1 MTMDA
6 RKQRVLQA
14 IVALYGLEGEPV
26 GSSVL
31 ANYFDMAVSSATLRN
46 EMAALTKLGLLEQ
59 PHTSAGRV
67 PSAKGYRYY
76 LDHLLTDDQPL
87 DRVTRARVDA
97 VFASLDHEPE
107 KLAQGAAKALA
118 AISGCTAAVSTPCA
132 EDLCIAHYEVVQ
144 VGRSAAAVLAVTTAG
159 YVRTR
164 VARVRTG
171 LSREN
176 AAALAALL
184 NRNLTFVAPVDL
196 SSRLLS
202 ELCGQISPELVPVV
216 SAAAAILQDSTTPH
230 VFLGGEQ
237 HLLDWP
243 QLDGKVGTIL
253 TLLNDEEEAARLI
266 APLDE
271 QNESILLGEDIE
283 PQIPGLCI
291 VSDRYL
297 VGGGLWG
304 SIALIG
310 PTRMPFQKLM
320 PLLHAFADQLGEGMS
335 GKRKDTPQMAAP
347 RRTVIYKE
355 PNTAPQA
362 EPEAAPEET
371 AAAPETDEAEKTDGK
386 KKEGFFNKKAR
397 ELEAVKAK
405 LDAAEKN
412 ANQAKDQLLR
422 MAAEYEN
429 YRKRSTREADQKFND
444 GISFAVNQIIPILD
458 TLDMAANAPTT
469 DENYKKGVTMTL
481 DKAAKALAALHVEE
495 IEALGKPFDPNF
507 MNAVQQIPA
516 PDGQES
522 GTVITVYQKGYKLGD
537 KIVRHA
543 TVVVAE

>member
-76 LDHLLTDDQPL
+76 LDNLLTDDQPL
-87 DRVTRARVDA
+87 DRVTRARVEA

-118 AISGCTAAVSTPCA
+118 A
-132 EDLCIAHYEVVQ
+132 
-144 VGRSAAAVLAVTTAG
+144 
-159 YVRTR
+159 
-164 VARVRTG
+164 
-171 LSREN
+171 
-176 AAALAALL
+176 LL

-196 SSRLLS
+196 SNRLLA
-202 ELCGQISPELVPVV
+202 ELCSQIDPELVPVV
-216 SAAAAILQDSTTPH
+216 SAAAAILQDSAQPH

-237 HLLDWP
+237 YLLNWP
-243 QLDGKVGTIL
+243 QLEGKVGDIL
-253 TLLNDEEEAARLI
+253 TLLNDEEQAAHII
-266 APLDE
+266 APPADRS
-271 QNESILLGEDIE
+271 ESVLLGEDLE

-304 SIALIG
+304 TVALIG

-320 PLLHAFADQLGEGMS
+320 PLLHLFADELGEGMS

-355 PNTAPQA
+355 
-362 EPEAAPEET
+362 
-371 AAAPETDEAEKTDGK
+371 D
-386 KKEGFFNKKAR
+386 
-397 ELEAVKAK
+397 LE
-405 LDAAEKN
+405 
-412 ANQAKDQLLR
+412 
-422 MAAEYEN
+422 
-429 YRKRSTREADQKFND
+429 
-444 GISFAVNQIIPILD
+444 
-458 TLDMAANAPTT
+458 
-469 DENYKKGVTMTL
+469 
-481 DKAAKALAALHVEE
+481 
-495 IEALGKPFDPNF
+495 
-507 MNAVQQIPA
+507 
-516 PDGQES
+516 
-522 GTVITVYQKGYKLGD
+522 
-537 KIVRHA
+537 
-543 TVVVAE
+543 

>member
-1 MTMDA
+1 M
-6 RKQRVLQA
+6 QA

-76 LDHLLTDDQPL
+76 LDNLLTDDQPL

-107 KLAQGAAKALA
+107 KLSQGA
-118 AISGCTAAVSTPCA
+118 
-132 EDLCIAHYEVVQ
+132 AHYEVVQ

-196 SSRLLS
+196 STRMLS
-202 ELCGQISPELVPVV
+202 ELCSQIAPELVPVV
-216 SAAAAILQDSTTPH
+216 SAAAAILQDSVKPH

-237 HLLDWP
+237 YLLDWP
-243 QLDGKVGTIL
+243 QLDGRVGDIL
-253 TLLNDEEEAARLI
+253 TLLNDEEQAASLI
-266 APLDE
+266 APPE
-271 QNESILLGEDIE
+271 NRSESVLLGEDLE

-320 PLLHAFADQLGEGMS
+320 PLLHEFADQLGEGMS
-335 GKRKDTPQMAAP
+335 GKRKDTPQAAVP

-355 PNTAPQA
+355 
-362 EPEAAPEET
+362 
-371 AAAPETDEAEKTDGK
+371 D
-386 KKEGFFNKKAR
+386 
-397 ELEAVKAK
+397 LE
-405 LDAAEKN
+405 
-412 ANQAKDQLLR
+412 
-422 MAAEYEN
+422 
-429 YRKRSTREADQKFND
+429 
-444 GISFAVNQIIPILD
+444 
-458 TLDMAANAPTT
+458 
-469 DENYKKGVTMTL
+469 
-481 DKAAKALAALHVEE
+481 
-495 IEALGKPFDPNF
+495 
-507 MNAVQQIPA
+507 
-516 PDGQES
+516 
-522 GTVITVYQKGYKLGD
+522 
-537 KIVRHA
+537 
-543 TVVVAE
+543 

>member
-76 LDHLLTDDQPL
+76 LDNLLTDDQPL
-87 DRVTRARVDA
+87 DRVTRARVEA

-118 AISGCTAAVSTPCA
+118 A
-132 EDLCIAHYEVVQ
+132 
-144 VGRSAAAVLAVTTAG
+144 
-159 YVRTR
+159 
-164 VARVRTG
+164 
-171 LSREN
+171 
-176 AAALAALL
+176 LL

-196 SSRLLS
+196 SNRLLA
-202 ELCGQISPELVPVV
+202 ELCSRIDPELVPVI
-216 SAAAAILQDSTTPH
+216 SAAAAILQDSAQPH

-237 HLLDWP
+237 YLLNWP
-243 QLDGKVGTIL
+243 QLEGKVGDIL
-253 TLLNDEEEAARLI
+253 TLLNDEEQAAHII
-266 APLDE
+266 APPADRS
-271 QNESILLGEDIE
+271 ESVLLGEDLE

-304 SIALIG
+304 TVALIG

-320 PLLHAFADQLGEGMS
+320 PLLHLFADELGEGMS

-355 PNTAPQA
+355 
-362 EPEAAPEET
+362 
-371 AAAPETDEAEKTDGK
+371 D
-386 KKEGFFNKKAR
+386 
-397 ELEAVKAK
+397 LE
-405 LDAAEKN
+405 
-412 ANQAKDQLLR
+412 
-422 MAAEYEN
+422 
-429 YRKRSTREADQKFND
+429 
-444 GISFAVNQIIPILD
+444 
-458 TLDMAANAPTT
+458 
-469 DENYKKGVTMTL
+469 
-481 DKAAKALAALHVEE
+481 
-495 IEALGKPFDPNF
+495 
-507 MNAVQQIPA
+507 
-516 PDGQES
+516 
-522 GTVITVYQKGYKLGD
+522 
-537 KIVRHA
+537 
-543 TVVVAE
+543 

>member
-1 MTMDA
+1 MDA

-159 YVRTR
+159 YLRSPGAGGR
-164 VARVRTG
+164 PRHFPEKAGTG
-171 LSREN
+171 
-176 AAALAALL
+176 AAPLH
-184 NRNLTFVAPVDL
+184 RSPTVSAPVDL
-196 SSRLLS
+196 SPRLLS

-355 PNTAPQA
+355 
-362 EPEAAPEET
+362 
-371 AAAPETDEAEKTDGK
+371 D
-386 KKEGFFNKKAR
+386 
-397 ELEAVKAK
+397 LE
-405 LDAAEKN
+405 
-412 ANQAKDQLLR
+412 
-422 MAAEYEN
+422 
-429 YRKRSTREADQKFND
+429 
-444 GISFAVNQIIPILD
+444 
-458 TLDMAANAPTT
+458 
-469 DENYKKGVTMTL
+469 
-481 DKAAKALAALHVEE
+481 
-495 IEALGKPFDPNF
+495 
-507 MNAVQQIPA
+507 
-516 PDGQES
+516 
-522 GTVITVYQKGYKLGD
+522 
-537 KIVRHA
+537 
-543 TVVVAE
+543 

>member
-144 VGRSAAAVLAVTTAG
+144 VGRSTAAG

-196 SSRLLS
+196 SPRLLA
-202 ELCGQISPELVPVV
+202 ELCSQISPELVPVI
-216 SAAAAILQDSTTPH
+216 SAAAAILQDSTQPH
-230 VFLGGEQ
+230 VYLGGEQ
-237 HLLDWP
+237 YLLDWP
-243 QLDGKVGTIL
+243 QLDGKVGSIL
-253 TLLNDEEEAARLI
+253 SLLNDEEQAAALI
-266 APLDE
+266 APPAE
-271 QNESILLGEDIE
+271 QSESILLGEDLE

-304 SIALIG
+304 SVALIG

-320 PLLHAFADQLGEGMS
+320 PLLHTFADQLGEGMS
-335 GKRKDTPQMAAP
+335 GKRKDTPQAAAP

-355 PNTAPQA
+355 
-362 EPEAAPEET
+362 
-371 AAAPETDEAEKTDGK
+371 D
-386 KKEGFFNKKAR
+386 
-397 ELEAVKAK
+397 LE
-405 LDAAEKN
+405 
-412 ANQAKDQLLR
+412 
-422 MAAEYEN
+422 
-429 YRKRSTREADQKFND
+429 
-444 GISFAVNQIIPILD
+444 
-458 TLDMAANAPTT
+458 
-469 DENYKKGVTMTL
+469 
-481 DKAAKALAALHVEE
+481 
-495 IEALGKPFDPNF
+495 
-507 MNAVQQIPA
+507 
-516 PDGQES
+516 
-522 GTVITVYQKGYKLGD
+522 
-537 KIVRHA
+537 
-543 TVVVAE
+543 

>member
-76 LDHLLTDDQPL
+76 LDNLLTDDQPL

-196 SSRLLS
+196 STRMLS
-202 ELCGQISPELVPVV
+202 ELCSQIAPELVPVV
-216 SAAAAILQDSTTPH
+216 SAAAAILQDSVKPH

-237 HLLDWP
+237 YLLDWP
-243 QLDGKVGTIL
+243 QLDGRVGDIL
-253 TLLNDEEEAARLI
+253 TLLNDEEQAASLI
-266 APLDE
+266 APPADRS
-271 QNESILLGEDIE
+271 ESVLVQESVFSPFEEKVKIHLLL
-283 PQIPGLCI
+283 P
-291 VSDRYL
+291 V
-297 VGGGLWG
+297 
-304 SIALIG
+304 LIFFLFTFIKRAG
-310 PTRMPFQKLM
+310 NMLHIMPV
-320 PLLHAFADQLGEGMS
+320 ADH
-335 GKRKDTPQMAAP
+335 
-347 RRTVIYKE
+347 
-355 PNTAPQA
+355 
-362 EPEAAPEET
+362 
-371 AAAPETDEAEKTDGK
+371 
-386 KKEGFFNKKAR
+386 F
-397 ELEAVKAK
+397 
-405 LDAAEKN
+405 
-412 ANQAKDQLLR
+412 
-422 MAAEYEN
+422 
-429 YRKRSTREADQKFND
+429 
-444 GISFAVNQIIPILD
+444 IPIHTIFDHTPSLIWRIE
-458 TLDMAANAPTT
+458 LFQCRHLFVPPYYFFIMAT
-469 DENYKKGVTMTL
+469 
-481 DKAAKALAALHVEE
+481 
-495 IEALGKPFDPNF
+495 
-507 MNAVQQIPA
+507 
-516 PDGQES
+516 
-522 GTVITVYQKGYKLGD
+522 
-537 KIVRHA
+537 
-543 TVVVAE
+543 

>member
-1 MTMDA
+1 MWAVPMDD
-6 RKQRVLQA
+6 RKRRVLRA
-14 IVALYGLEGEPV
+14 IVTLYGADGEPV
-26 GSSVL
+26 GSGLL
-31 ANYFDMAVSSATLRN
+31 AEQFGHAVSSATLRN

-76 LDHLLTDDQPL
+76 IDNLLDTGARLPAEEKRQIDLLFREMDYDPERL
-87 DRVTRARVDA
+87 AESAAR
-97 VFASLDHEPE
+97 
-107 KLAQGAAKALA
+107 ALA
-118 AISGCTAAVSTPCA
+118 DLTGYCVVATTPKS

-355 PNTAPQA
+355 
-362 EPEAAPEET
+362 
-371 AAAPETDEAEKTDGK
+371 D
-386 KKEGFFNKKAR
+386 
-397 ELEAVKAK
+397 LE
-405 LDAAEKN
+405 
-412 ANQAKDQLLR
+412 
-422 MAAEYEN
+422 
-429 YRKRSTREADQKFND
+429 
-444 GISFAVNQIIPILD
+444 
-458 TLDMAANAPTT
+458 
-469 DENYKKGVTMTL
+469 
-481 DKAAKALAALHVEE
+481 
-495 IEALGKPFDPNF
+495 
-507 MNAVQQIPA
+507 
-516 PDGQES
+516 
-522 GTVITVYQKGYKLGD
+522 
-537 KIVRHA
+537 
-543 TVVVAE
+543 

>member
-76 LDHLLTDDQPL
+76 LDNLLTDDQPL

-107 KLAQGAAKALA
+107 KLAQGAAKALG
-118 AISGCTAAVSTPCA
+118 SGCTAAVSTPCA

-196 SSRLLS
+196 STRMLS
-202 ELCGQISPELVPVV
+202 ELCSQIAPELVPVV
-216 SAAAAILQDSTTPH
+216 SAAAAILQDSVKPH

-237 HLLDWP
+237 YLLDWP
-243 QLDGKVGTIL
+243 QLDGRVGDIL
-253 TLLNDEEEAARLI
+253 TLLNDEEQAASLI
-266 APLDE
+266 APPE
-271 QNESILLGEDIE
+271 NRSESVLLGEDLE

-320 PLLHAFADQLGEGMS
+320 PLLHEFADQLGEGMS
-335 GKRKDTPQMAAP
+335 GKRKDTPQAAVP

-355 PNTAPQA
+355 
-362 EPEAAPEET
+362 
-371 AAAPETDEAEKTDGK
+371 D
-386 KKEGFFNKKAR
+386 
-397 ELEAVKAK
+397 LE
-405 LDAAEKN
+405 
-412 ANQAKDQLLR
+412 
-422 MAAEYEN
+422 
-429 YRKRSTREADQKFND
+429 
-444 GISFAVNQIIPILD
+444 
-458 TLDMAANAPTT
+458 
-469 DENYKKGVTMTL
+469 
-481 DKAAKALAALHVEE
+481 
-495 IEALGKPFDPNF
+495 
-507 MNAVQQIPA
+507 
-516 PDGQES
+516 
-522 GTVITVYQKGYKLGD
+522 
-537 KIVRHA
+537 
-543 TVVVAE
+543 

>member
-76 LDHLLTDDQPL
+76 LDNLLTDDQPL

-107 KLAQGAAKALA
+107 KLAQGAARALA
-118 AISGCTAAVSTPCA
+118 QISGCTAAISTPCA

-171 LSREN
+171 LSRED

-184 NRNLTFVAPVDL
+184 NRNLTFVAPMDL
-196 SSRLLS
+196 SPRLLA
-202 ELCGQISPELVPVV
+202 ELCGQISRSWCRWCRRQRPSCRIPPNRMSIWRRAVPARLAPAG
-216 SAAAAILQDSTTPH
+216 S
-230 VFLGGEQ
+230 
-237 HLLDWP
+237 
-243 QLDGKVGTIL
+243 KVGSIL
-253 TLLNDEEEAARLI
+253 SLLSDEEAAARLI
-266 APLDE
+266 APPTE
-271 QNESILLGEDIE
+271 QSESILLGEDIE

-304 SIALIG
+304 SVALIG
-310 PTRMPFQKLM
+310 PTRMPFPKLM
-320 PLLHAFADQLGEGMS
+320 PLLHTFADQLGEGMS
-335 GKRKDTPQMAAP
+335 GKRKDTPQAAAP

-355 PNTAPQA
+355 
-362 EPEAAPEET
+362 
-371 AAAPETDEAEKTDGK
+371 D
-386 KKEGFFNKKAR
+386 
-397 ELEAVKAK
+397 LE
-405 LDAAEKN
+405 
-412 ANQAKDQLLR
+412 
-422 MAAEYEN
+422 
-429 YRKRSTREADQKFND
+429 
-444 GISFAVNQIIPILD
+444 
-458 TLDMAANAPTT
+458 
-469 DENYKKGVTMTL
+469 
-481 DKAAKALAALHVEE
+481 
-495 IEALGKPFDPNF
+495 
-507 MNAVQQIPA
+507 
-516 PDGQES
+516 
-522 GTVITVYQKGYKLGD
+522 
-537 KIVRHA
+537 
-543 TVVVAE
+543 